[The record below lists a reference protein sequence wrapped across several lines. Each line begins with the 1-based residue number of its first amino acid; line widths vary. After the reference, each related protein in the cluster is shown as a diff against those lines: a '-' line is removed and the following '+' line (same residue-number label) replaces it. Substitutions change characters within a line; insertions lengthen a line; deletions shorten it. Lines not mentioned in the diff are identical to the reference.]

1 MEEVKNILWREDY
14 QRMGLNIPIH
24 WRPAEAPHMAIS
36 GATGSGKT
44 YFTKLLLGKIVKYVP
59 SSQLYVCDAKGDQ
72 DFSFLDGADRF
83 ARWDVGP
90 IFQQFFEAFQA
101 RQRGD
106 DKSRNMLVLM
116 FDEWSNYLDSLP
128 GSGSGSGKKSQ
139 AQDDEKRKLALLVRL
154 GRSFNVHVILGQQ
167 RFDAVYT
174 PGRENLSVA
183 ISLGVM
189 SKEAREMQFSGYKD
203 EIDAH
208 PPRQRGTGFMLT
220 NGANL
225 VPISAPHVR
234 NMEKL
239 HQAIYDGVTR

>member
-1 MEEVKNILWREDY
+1 MDEVKNILWREDY
-14 QRMGLNIPIH
+14 QRMGLNVPIH

-59 SSQLYVCDAKGDQ
+59 SSQLYICDAKGDQ

-90 IFQQFFEAFQA
+90 MFQRFFEAFQA
-101 RQRGD
+101 RQRGE

-128 GSGSGSGKKSQ
+128 GSGKKFQSQ
-139 AQDDEKRKLALLVRL
+139 ADEKRKLALLVRL
-154 GRSFNVHVILGQQ
+154 GRSFNVHLILGQQ
-167 RFDAVYT
+167 MFYANYT
-174 PGRENLSVA
+174 PGRENFSVA
-183 ISLGVM
+183 IGLGVM
-189 SKEAREMQFSGYKD
+189 SKEAREMLFSGYKD
-203 EIDAH
+203 EITAH

-239 HQAIYDGVTR
+239 HQAIYAGVRR

>member
-14 QRMGLNIPIH
+14 QRIGLNGPIH

-59 SSQLYVCDAKGDQ
+59 SSQLYIADAKGDQ

-90 IFQQFFEAFQA
+90 MFQRFFEAFQA
-101 RQRGD
+101 RQRGKD
-106 DKSRNMLVLM
+106 CNRNMLVLM
-116 FDEWSNYLDSLP
+116 FDEWSNYLDFLP
-128 GSGSGSGKKSQ
+128 DRRSQ
-139 AQDDEKRKLALLVRL
+139 EEEKRKLALLVRL

-174 PGRENLSVA
+174 PGRENFSVA

-189 SKEAREMQFSGYKD
+189 SKEAREMLFSGYKE
-203 EIDAH
+203 EIASYT
-208 PPRQRGTGFMLT
+208 PRQRGTGFMLT

-225 VPISAPHVR
+225 VPITVPRVR
-234 NMEKL
+234 NQEKL
-239 HQAIYDGVTR
+239 HQAIYDGVTRQV

>member
-1 MEEVKNILWREDY
+1 MDEVRNILWREDY
-14 QRMGLNIPIH
+14 QRMGLNVPIH

-90 IFQQFFEAFQA
+90 MFQRFFEAFQA
-101 RQRGD
+101 RQRGED
-106 DKSRNMLVLM
+106 TSRNMLVLM

-128 GSGSGSGKKSQ
+128 GSGKKSQ

-154 GRSFNVHVILGQQ
+154 GRSFNVHVILSQQ
-167 RFDAVYT
+167 RFDASYT
-174 PGRENLSVA
+174 PGRENFSIA
-183 ISLGVM
+183 ISLSVM
-189 SKEAREMQFSGYKD
+189 SKESREMLFSGYKD
-203 EIDAH
+203 EIAAH

-220 NGANL
+220 NGTNF
-225 VPISAPHVR
+225 VPISVPRVSNLER
-234 NMEKL
+234 L
-239 HQAIYDGVTR
+239 HQTIYNGVCR

>member
-14 QRMGLNIPIH
+14 QRMGLNVPIH

-90 IFQQFFEAFQA
+90 MFQRFFEAFQA
-101 RQRGD
+101 RQRGED
-106 DKSRNMLVLM
+106 PRRNMLVLM
-116 FDEWSNYLDSLP
+116 FDEWSNYLDSL
-128 GSGSGSGKKSQ
+128 SETGKKSQ
-139 AQDDEKRKLALLVRL
+139 FQDDEKRKLALLVRL

-167 RFDAVYT
+167 RFDAIYT
-174 PGRENLSVA
+174 PGRENFSVA
-183 ISLGVM
+183 IGLGVM
-189 SKEAREMQFSGYKD
+189 SKEAREMLFSGYKD
-203 EIDAH
+203 EIAAH
-208 PPRQRGTGFMLT
+208 PPRQRGIGFMLT
-220 NGANL
+220 NGTNI
-225 VPISAPHVR
+225 VPISVPRVR
-234 NMEKL
+234 NQEKL
-239 HQAIYDGVTR
+239 HRAIYTGVSQ

>member
-1 MEEVKNILWREDY
+1 
-14 QRMGLNIPIH
+14 
-24 WRPAEAPHMAIS
+24 MAIS

-44 YFTKLLLGKIVKYVP
+44 YFTKLFLGKIVKYVP
-59 SSQLYVCDAKGDQ
+59 SSQLYICDAKGDT
-72 DFSFLDGADRF
+72 DFSFLDGTDRF

-90 IFQQFFEAFQA
+90 MFQRFFEAFQA

-106 DKSRNMLVLM
+106 DTKRNMLVLM

-128 GSGSGSGKKSQ
+128 DKKSQ
-139 AQDDEKRKLALLVRL
+139 DMEKRKLALLVRL
-154 GRSFNVHVILGQQ
+154 GRSFDVHVILGQQ

-174 PGRENLSVA
+174 PGRENLSVV

-203 EIDAH
+203 EIAAH

-220 NGANL
+220 NGTNF
-225 VPISAPHVR
+225 VPISVPRVR
-234 NMEKL
+234 NQERL
-239 HQAIYDGVTR
+239 HQAIYAGVSR

>member
-1 MEEVKNILWREDY
+1 MDEVKNILWREDY
-14 QRMGLNIPIH
+14 QRMGLNVPIH

-44 YFTKLLLGKIVKYVP
+44 YFTKLMLGKIVKYIP
-59 SSQLYVCDAKGDQ
+59 SSQLYICDAKGDQ

-90 IFQQFFEAFQA
+90 MFQRFFETFQA
-101 RQRGD
+101 RQRGED
-106 DKSRNMLVLM
+106 TSRNMLVLM
-116 FDEWSNYLDSLP
+116 FDEWSNYIDSLFD
-128 GSGSGSGKKSQ
+128 KRMQ
-139 AQDDEKRKLALLVRL
+139 ETEKRKLALLVRL
-154 GRSFNVHVILGQQ
+154 GRSFDIHVILAQQ

-189 SKEAREMQFSGYKD
+189 SKEAREMLFSGYKD
-203 EIDAH
+203 EITAH

>member
-1 MEEVKNILWREDY
+1 
-14 QRMGLNIPIH
+14 MGLNVPIH

-90 IFQQFFEAFQA
+90 MFQRFFEAFQA

-106 DKSRNMLVLM
+106 DTKRNMLVLM

-128 GSGSGSGKKSQ
+128 DKKSQ
-139 AQDDEKRKLALLVRL
+139 DMEKRKLALLVRL
-154 GRSFNVHVILGQQ
+154 GRSFDAHVILGQQ

-174 PGRENLSVA
+174 PGRENLSVV

-203 EIDAH
+203 EIAAH

>member
-1 MEEVKNILWREDY
+1 
-14 QRMGLNIPIH
+14 MGLNVPIH

-44 YFTKLLLGKIVKYVP
+44 YFTKLFLGKIVKYVP
-59 SSQLYVCDAKGDQ
+59 SSQLYICDAKGDT
-72 DFSFLDGADRF
+72 DFSFLDGTDRF

-90 IFQQFFEAFQA
+90 MFQRFFEAFQA

-106 DKSRNMLVLM
+106 DTKRNMLVLM

-128 GSGSGSGKKSQ
+128 DKKSQ
-139 AQDDEKRKLALLVRL
+139 DMEKRKLALLVRL
-154 GRSFNVHVILGQQ
+154 GRSFDVHVILGQQ

-174 PGRENLSVA
+174 PGRENLSVV

-203 EIDAH
+203 EIAAH

-220 NGANL
+220 NGTNF
-225 VPISAPHVR
+225 VPISVPRVR
-234 NMEKL
+234 NQERL
-239 HQAIYDGVTR
+239 HQAIYAGVSR